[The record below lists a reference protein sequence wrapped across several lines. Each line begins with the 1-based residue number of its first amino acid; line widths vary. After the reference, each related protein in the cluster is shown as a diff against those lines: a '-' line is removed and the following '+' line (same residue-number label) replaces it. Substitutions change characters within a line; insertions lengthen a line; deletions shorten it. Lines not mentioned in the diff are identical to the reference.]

1 MSTTYEKTQHFAE
14 QRSKRENFILNT
26 VGLGEDLDEFL
37 ALDKKYNS
45 PVLHIIT
52 TTGVYKIMT
61 PDKEKL
67 ITMWIARPQQL
78 KDLYKKNHAELP
90 KWLLQKAIDDKQMG
104 YCWIGENNPHTHYN
118 PKSAQEQIRNNVK
131 PDRRK
136 HKVIY

>member
-14 QRSKRENFILNT
+14 QRSKREKFILNT
-26 VGLGEDLDEFL
+26 VGLGEDLDEFPEI
-37 ALDKKYNS
+37 DKKYNS
-45 PVLHIIT
+45 QVLHIVT

-78 KDLYKKNHAELP
+78 KDLYKKHHAELP
-90 KWLLQKAIDDKQMG
+90 KWLLQKAIDHKQMA
-104 YCWIGENNPHTHYN
+104 YCFIGENNPHMHYN

>member
-1 MSTTYEKTQHFAE
+1 MSTTYKKTQHFAE
-14 QRSKRENFILNT
+14 QRNKREEFIIRNI
-26 VGLGEDLDEFL
+26 GLGEDLDEFQET
-37 ALDKKYNS
+37 DRRNGS

-52 TTGVYKIMT
+52 DTGIYKIMT
-61 PDKEKL
+61 QDKKTL
-67 ITMWIARPQQL
+67 ITMWVARPQQL
-78 KDLYKKNHAELP
+78 KDLYKKHHTELP
-90 KWLLQKAIDDKQMG
+90 KWLLQKAIDHKQMG